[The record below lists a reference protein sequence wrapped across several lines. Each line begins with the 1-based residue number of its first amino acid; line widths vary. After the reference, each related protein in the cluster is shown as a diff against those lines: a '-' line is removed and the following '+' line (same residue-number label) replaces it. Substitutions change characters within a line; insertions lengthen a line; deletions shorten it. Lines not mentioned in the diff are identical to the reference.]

1 MDDQAEN
8 QQPDRLR
15 TAPAERFAGQSHR
28 FDLAEA
34 LKKLRAE
41 AHPVRDGH
49 RQVTSFHRAPV
60 TKVLFAFDAGGAMP
74 RHSAHGLVTI
84 HVLDGR
90 LMVQA
95 DGQDHELNAGQIL
108 VLNPDVFHDVRA
120 TEASTMLL
128 TVHLQNDK
136 QQA

>member
-1 MDDQAEN
+1 MDDQTEN

-28 FDLAEA
+28 FDLADA

-49 RQVTSFHRAPV
+49 RQVTIFQRAPV
-60 TKVLFAFDAGGAMP
+60 TQILFAFDAGGGMP
-74 RHSAHGLVTI
+74 RHSARGLVTI
-84 HVLDGR
+84 HVLDGQ

-108 VLNPDVFHDVRA
+108 VLNPDVDHDVHA
-120 TEASTMLL
+120 TEATTMLL
-128 TVHLQNDK
+128 TVHLQSGK
-136 QQA
+136 